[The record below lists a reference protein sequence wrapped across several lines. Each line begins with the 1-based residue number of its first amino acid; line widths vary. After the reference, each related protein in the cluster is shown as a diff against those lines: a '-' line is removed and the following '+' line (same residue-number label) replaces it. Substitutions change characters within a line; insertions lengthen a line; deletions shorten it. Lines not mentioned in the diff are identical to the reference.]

1 MIKQSLFGMALALA
15 TASLAAQAPKP
26 TTAPPKPTTAAPKT
40 ATPQPQKDENRYVP
54 AIEQKLV
61 TVSGC
66 LKRGSDWELTD
77 ATIAGQQEKKTYKLE
92 GIGDARLSLFVGQRV
107 QATGALQDGGK
118 STTGKTLPR
127 FEATAGKEA
136 TAVKEATGTTGTCS

>member
-15 TASLAAQAPKP
+15 TATLAAQAPKP
-26 TTAPPKPTTAAPKT
+26 TTASQKPTAAAPKT
-40 ATPQPQKDENRYVP
+40 AAPQTQKDQNRYVP

-77 ATIAGQQEKKTYKLE
+77 ATIADQKEKATYKLE
-92 GIGDARLSLFVGQRV
+92 GIGEARLSLFVGQRI
-107 QATGALQDGGK
+107 QATGALEDGGK
-118 STTGKTLPR
+118 SVTGKTLPR
-127 FEATAGKEA
+127 FEATA
-136 TAVKEATGTTGTCS
+136 VKEATGTCS